1 MNGEEVVEAVA
12 KDSLSQSDDKVL
24 GYWLVSI
31 STSDIEQYFP
41 DELKE
46 RFNRLDLDRQKKFC
60 SWLMDQMAEMFE
72 ESPEYGFRELFEST
86 LDVLTEDEIKEAMTN
101 DDKCV

>member
-1 MNGEEVVEAVA
+1 MSGDEVVEAVT
-12 KDSLSQSDDKVL
+12 KDCLSQSDDKVL

-31 STSDIEQYFP
+31 SISDVEQYFP

-46 RFNRLDLDRQKKFC
+46 RFYKLDHERQEKFC

-72 ESPEYGFRELFEST
+72 ESPEYGFRELFDAT
-86 LDVLTEDEIKEAMTN
+86 MDMITEDEIKEAMDN